1 MPVLL
6 KILNFLGGGLCHQ
19 QDPRSF
25 GFNGLH
31 MPLCSRCTG
40 IYVGFIF
47 SLVVIILIERRV
59 KGEFPSVK
67 TVVFTLAAILL
78 MGLDAAVSALKFFD
92 SNNYI
97 RFITGFLAGWFI
109 ALILLQLKNILMWG
123 KLVRVPY
130 LNNKRSFIVWIFCS
144 IGLIVTFMFSFERL
158 LLFWGVISVIGMIIF
173 VTLIV
178 LILFFG
184 VIRRLTNKINSW
196 KYYILSFSAAFVLSI
211 GILALLSTARQFLI

>member
-1 MPVLL
+1 
-6 KILNFLGGGLCHQ
+6 
-19 QDPRSF
+19 
-25 GFNGLH
+25 

-40 IYVGFIF
+40 IYIGFIF

-67 TVVFTLAAILL
+67 TVAFVLAAILL

-97 RFITGFLAGWFI
+97 RFTTGYFAGWFI
-109 ALILLQLKNILMWG
+109 ALILLQLKNILMWE

-130 LNNKRSFIVWIFCS
+130 LSNKKSFVIWIFCG
-144 IGLIVTFMFSFERL
+144 IGLIAAFMFSFERL

-184 VIRRLTNKINSW
+184 TVRRLTNKINSW
-196 KYYILSFSAAFVLSI
+196 KYYILSFSAGVILSI

>member
-6 KILNFLGGGLCHQ
+6 KVLNFLGGGLCHQ
-19 QDPRSF
+19 QDSRSF
-25 GFNGLH
+25 GFDGLY

-40 IYVGFIF
+40 IYIGIFF
-47 SLVVIILIERRV
+47 SLVAIIIIERRV

-67 TVVFTLAAILL
+67 TAVITIGAILL
-78 MGLDAAVSALKFFD
+78 MGLDVAASALKFFD

-97 RFITGFLAGWFI
+97 RFAAGFLAGWFI
-109 ALILLQLKNILMWG
+109 ALILLQLKNILMWK

-130 LNNKRSFIVWIFCS
+130 LNDKKSFIIWMFSGIS
-144 IGLIVTFMFSFERL
+144 LIAAFMFSFKRL
-158 LLFWGVISVIGMIIF
+158 LIFWGVISVIGMIIF
-173 VTLIV
+173 VTLII

-184 VIRRLTNKINSW
+184 INHRLTNKINSW
-196 KYYILSFSAAFVLSI
+196 KSHILCFTTGVVFSI

>member
-6 KILNFLGGGLCHQ
+6 KVLNFLGGGLCHQ
-19 QDPRSF
+19 LDPRSF
-25 GFNGLH
+25 GFDGSY

-40 IYVGFIF
+40 IYIGFLF
-47 SLVVIILIERRV
+47 SLAAIVIIERRI

-67 TVVFTLAAILL
+67 TVIVVLCAIFL
-78 MGLDAAVSALKFFD
+78 MGLDVLASSLRFFT

-97 RFITGFLAGWFI
+97 RFTTGFLAGWFI
-109 ALILLQLKNILMWG
+109 ALILIQLKNILMWK

-130 LNNKRSFIVWIFCS
+130 LNSRKYFLIWILS
-144 IGLIVTFMFSFERL
+144 GLGLFTAFMFSFERL
-158 LLFWGVISVIGMIIF
+158 LMFWGVLSVLGMIAF

-184 VIRRLTNKINSW
+184 TIRRFTNKINSW
-196 KYYILSFSAAFVLSI
+196 KCYILCFTAGIVFSI
-211 GILALLSTARQFLI
+211 GILSVLSTVRQFLI

>member
-1 MPVLL
+1 LPVLL

-25 GFNGLH
+25 GFNGLY

-40 IYVGFIF
+40 IYIGLLF
-47 SLVVIILIERRV
+47 SLAAIVVIERKV
-59 KGEFPSVK
+59 KGEFPTVK
-67 TVVFTLAAILL
+67 TVVITVGVVLL
-78 MGLDAAVSALKFFD
+78 MGLDVAVSALKFFD

-97 RFITGFLAGWFI
+97 RFVTGFLAGWFI
-109 ALILLQLKNILMWG
+109 ALILLQLKNILMWR

-130 LNNKRSFIVWIFCS
+130 LNNKKSFIVWIFCG
-144 IGLIVTFMFSFERL
+144 IGLIVSFMFSFERL

-196 KYYILSFSAAFVLSI
+196 KHYILSFSAGVVISI
-211 GILALLSTARQFLI
+211 GILALLSTARQFLV